1 MCVDN
6 ESQRL
11 KPEVKC
17 THSFTVYEGQE
28 WMVVKYTDEDTGA
41 TFTACGSKLPT
52 SKNTT
57 IHLHGVW
64 RDNPKYGRQFQVD
77 YFDVDLPSNREGVI
91 AYLGS
96 LRVGLG
102 KRKASKIY
110 DRFGEHVWDILEQD
124 PDQLLQIRGVSRH
137 ILARLKRKLEETKI
151 QRRIIEVCGDA
162 ANVLSSLIL
171 NRIVEYGN
179 HMDWDI
185 LDVIQNH
192 PYQLTEVRGIGFEI
206 ADTVARHMPS
216 FQPDGQARIVAS
228 LSQIFSEAENQGH
241 TCLPKDELIKRMI
254 ALLDRGLDK
263 TAVSED
269 SCRNA
274 LNVAFQDGIIRVT
287 SGMVYSKSS
296 FEQETGIVKNIKRL
310 MSVDEGKITEIDELI
325 KEYEQEN
332 GIELADSQKDAVRST
347 FLHPVNIIT
356 GGPGVGK
363 TTTIKAV
370 LYLHEQVF
378 GTNSCPVLL
387 APTGRA
393 ARRMSEATG
402 YPACTIHSA
411 VGYTGVPELD
421 EKKGDRLEG
430 NLFII
435 DESSMADQYI
445 TSVLLEQIPD
455 GARVVFVGD
464 PNQLPSV
471 GAGNVLKEMIR
482 SEAIPTVKLN
492 VIFRQAQD
500 NPIVENSVRMQN
512 GNSSLLFDGHR
523 FVFCEEHDPIA
534 IMKKA
539 CSLYVKSVR
548 KFGIDNVILLNPYRS
563 KSPLNVNR
571 FNLNIQHILNP
582 AQEGELTI
590 KLHGIEFRR
599 GDKVMQT
606 RNTDIAMN
614 GDIGYIQ
621 SIEQIPDPDDPS
633 EWAYVANIEFN
644 GDGIIHPY
652 TQEMMQDL
660 DLAYCNTV
668 HKSQGSEYQTVI
680 IVAANMH
687 ERMLRRAVF
696 YTAITRSK
704 QNVAIV
710 GEEDAL
716 KKAIINNESDV
727 RYTLLGDRLHSVFT
741 H

>member
-1 MCVDN
+1 MCSDN
-6 ESQRL
+6 TEKRL
-11 KPEVKC
+11 KPEVVC
-17 THSFTVYEGQE
+17 SHNYTIYEAKD

-41 TFTACGSKLPT
+41 VFTACGTKLPT
-52 SKNTT
+52 SKNTV
-57 IHLHGVW
+57 IHLHGSW
-64 RDNPKYGRQFQVD
+64 RENPKYGRQFNVD
-77 YFDVDLPSNREGVI
+77 YFDVELPSSQDGVI

-102 KRKASKIY
+102 KRKSQKIY
-110 DRFGEHVWDILEQD
+110 ERFGNRVWSILETD
-124 PDQLLQIRGVSRH
+124 PDQLLQISGVSRQ
-137 ILARLKRKLEETKI
+137 ILSRLKRKLEETKI

-162 ANVLSSLIL
+162 ANVLTSLLL

-179 HMDWDI
+179 RMDWDI
-185 LDVIQNH
+185 LDVVENDTYK
-192 PYQLTEVRGIGFEI
+192 PMEVRGIGFEI
-206 ADTVARHMPS
+206 ADTLARHMPG
-216 FQPDGQARIVAS
+216 FQADSPVRVVAS
-228 LSQIFSEAENQGH
+228 LSCLFSEAESQGH
-241 TCLPKDELIKRMI
+241 TCLPKDELIKRMLK
-254 ALLDRGLDK
+254 LLDRGLG
-263 TAVSED
+263 AVISEQT
-269 SCRNA
+269 CRDA
-274 LNVAFQDGIIRVT
+274 LNTAFKDGLIHVT

-296 FEQETGIVKNIKRL
+296 YEQETSIVKNLKRL
-310 MSVDEGKITEIDELI
+310 MNFSGGQITEVDELI
-325 KEYEQEN
+325 SEYETEN
-332 GIELADSQKDAVRST
+332 HIELASSQKDAVRST

-378 GTNSCPVLL
+378 GANSTPMLL

-402 YPACTIHSA
+402 YPATTIHSA

-421 EKKGDRLEG
+421 ERVSDHLEG

-445 TSVLLEQIPD
+445 TSVLLEMIPN
-455 GARVVFVGD
+455 GARVIFVGD
-464 PNQLPSV
+464 PDQLPSV

-482 SEAIPTVKLN
+482 SEVIPTVKLT
-492 VIFRQAQD
+492 VIFRQAQN
-500 NPIVENSVRMQN
+500 NPIVENSIRIQQ
-512 GNSSLLFDGHR
+512 GNSDLMFDGHR
-523 FVFCEEHDPIA
+523 FVLYEMNDPIA

-539 CSLYVKSVR
+539 CSLYVKSVQ
-548 KFGIDNVILLNPYRS
+548 KFGADNVILLNPYRS
-563 KSPLNVNR
+563 KSALNVNW

-590 KLHGIEFRR
+590 RLHGIEFCR

-606 RNTDIAMN
+606 KNTEIAMN
-614 GDIGYIQ
+614 GDIGYIK

-644 GDGIIHPY
+644 GDGVIHAY

-680 IVAANMH
+680 IVAANAH

-696 YTAITRSK
+696 YTAITRSR

-710 GEEDAL
+710 GEESAL
-716 KKAIINNESDV
+716 KKAIANNESDI
-727 RYTLLGDRLHSVFT
+727 RYTLLGDRLHCAFR
-741 H
+741 